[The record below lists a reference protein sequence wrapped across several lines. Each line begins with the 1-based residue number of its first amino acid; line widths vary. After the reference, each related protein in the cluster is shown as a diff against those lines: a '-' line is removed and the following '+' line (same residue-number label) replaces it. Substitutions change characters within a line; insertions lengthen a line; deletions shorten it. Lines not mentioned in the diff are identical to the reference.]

1 MPWRF
6 NQSSGSIFD
15 FDLSAEPLPVPVPV
29 PVPCPAWLTS
39 FPGSEAGVAG
49 AGAAEVAGVAVVG
62 SALVGV
68 AEVAGAEAG
77 STGVVESGAGTKS
90 TSELDG
96 VPLPCLSP
104 VCPLG
109 SDCDPS
115 NPSPAS
121 AA

>member
-39 FPGSEAGVAG
+39 FPGSEAGVAEV

-77 STGVVESGAGTKS
+77 STVVESGAGTKS
-90 TSELDG
+90 TCIG
-96 VPLPCLSP
+96 VGPADWAPDWPPLA
-104 VCPLG
+104 G
-109 SDCDPS
+109 A
-115 NPSPAS
+115 PA
-121 AA
+121 